1 MKTATLTLA
10 TLALIWTAATAAQA
24 QGPGGGP
31 PPGSPPSA
39 ADLIAEFDADG
50 DGSLNAAELTE
61 SFEAMRP
68 PAPPQSADEGERP
81 EPPLAEDMA
90 VDWIDQFDADQNAE
104 LSVAELTAAFQTR
117 HPHGPPPPDSV
128 E

>member
-1 MKTATLTLA
+1 MKTATLKLA
-10 TLALIWTAATAAQA
+10 VLALVWTAANAAQA

-31 PPGSPPSA
+31 PPGPPPSA

-50 DGSLNAAELTE
+50 DGSLNALELTE

-68 PAPPQSADEGERP
+68 PAPPRSVGAGEQP

-90 VDWIDQFDADQNAE
+90 VDWIDRFDADQNAE
-104 LSVAELTAAFQTR
+104 LSAAELTAAFR
-117 HPHGPPPPDSV
+117 ARPPHGPPPSDSV